1 MFIIR
6 AVLRLV
12 LLIDTL
18 VAFMVRTAVVPAPR
32 LRTELLQSSIA
43 ARLAVV
49 AARRSTVTVAIVR
62 WPLVLFLTKGLAS

>member
-62 WPLVLFLTKGLAS
+62 WPSVLFLTKGLAS

>member
-18 VAFMVRTAVVPAPR
+18 VTFMVRTAVVPAPR

-62 WPLVLFLTKGLAS
+62 WPSVLFLTKGLAS

>member
-18 VAFMVRTAVVPAPR
+18 VTFIVHTTVVLAPR
-32 LRTELLQSSIA
+32 LRTGLLQSSIA

-49 AARRSTVTVAIVR
+49 AARRSTVTIAIVR
-62 WPLVLFLTKGLAS
+62 